1 MVSEQR
7 CLVVSD
13 SQEDELA
20 VDGDSGFQ
28 CVTSSKKDAAVL
40 CETDDVSKLHEPS
53 IICPNIGQ

>member
-1 MVSEQR
+1 M
-7 CLVVSD
+7 VSD